1 MSQSGLLR
9 RLTHYL
15 GAFHKRRLFRQGLR
29 ESTAADRWSA
39 AEIRAYHDRRL
50 TELVRDAAAHIPF
63 YRDLYARAGVDIARF
78 RGLADLPRLP
88 TISKADL
95 LAHGPQMIRPGV
107 RELRI
112 VRHTTGGSTGTIATL
127 ASQRGIMS
135 YESGCIVALWSRIG
149 FRPGD
154 RTVTL
159 RGALIKGGRKLFEYD
174 RGENRLTISTYHLR
188 DDTVGEIVRLIDDY
202 RPQWLHV
209 YPSAL
214 TLLANIL
221 QRTGRRLAASPRG
234 ILCGSEA
241 VYPWQIE
248 LFRAVFGCR
257 VYSHYGHGE
266 LALLGGWCE
275 GAMTFHFLP
284 NHGYLELLDEQQQPI
299 TAPDQ
304 TGEITGTGYL
314 NWVMPLIRY
323 RTADY
328 GAWDAP
334 GPCPA
339 CGREHQRL
347 ARIDGR
353 GQEYLVL
360 RDGTRFPL
368 TNINALH
375 GTFFGYIYRFQFVQD
390 VPGRATLRI
399 VPAVELTPP
408 RIAEIRAA
416 FAYLGPLGLDLD
428 IQPVPDIPL
437 TGSGK
442 QRIVVTSQ
450 ELAGD

>member
-1 MSQSGLLR
+1 MSLGGLLR
-9 RLTHYL
+9 RLTYYL
-15 GAFHKRRLFRQGLR
+15 GAFHKRRLFHQGLR
-29 ESTAADRWSA
+29 ESLATDRWTT

-63 YRDLYARAGVDIARF
+63 YRDLYARAGVDVAAF
-78 RGLADLPRLP
+78 RGVDDLPRLP

-95 LAHGPQMIRPGV
+95 LEHGPRMVRPGV
-107 RELRI
+107 SELRI
-112 VRHTTGGSTGTIATL
+112 VRHTTGGSTGTIAAL
-127 ASQRGIMS
+127 ASPRGIAS
-135 YESGCIVALWSRIG
+135 FENGCIFALWSRIG
-149 FRPGD
+149 VRRGD
-154 RTVTL
+154 RIVTL
-159 RGALIKGGRKLFEYD
+159 RGALLDGGRRLYERD
-174 RGENRLTISTYHLR
+174 RLENRLTISTYHLK
-188 DDTVGEIVRLIDDY
+188 DDTVAEIVRLIDDY
-202 RPQWLHV
+202 RPKWLHV

-221 QRTGRRLAASPRG
+221 QRIGRRLASTPQG

-248 LFRAVFGCR
+248 LFRNVFGCR

-275 GAMTFHFLP
+275 GTTAFHFLP
-284 NHGYLELLDEQQQPI
+284 NHGFLELLDADGRPI

-304 TGEITGTGYL
+304 TGELTGTGYL
-314 NWVMPLIRY
+314 NRVMPLIRY
-323 RTADY
+323 RTADH

-368 TNINALH
+368 TSINALH
-375 GTFFGYIYRFQFVQD
+375 GTFFAHIYRFQFVQD
-390 VPGRATLRI
+390 EPGRATLRI

-408 RIAEIRAA
+408 RMAEIRAA

-437 TGSGK
+437 TRAGK
-442 QRIVVTSQ
+442 QRIVVTS
-450 ELAGD
+450 EDLARA